1 MKILITGANGLI
13 GRACQ
18 FYSKNKK
25 YDFSIVSRK
34 NPLFKEIAGFKSLK
48 DITKKDVQFDLVIHC
63 SGATPFN
70 CEVGKISNT
79 NSNIDRELTD
89 FINTASIKQV
99 IYISTMAVY
108 GDINVDVLSEKT
120 IINNP
125 NLYGLSK
132 YLGENHIKETCKN
145 KNVKLAIIR
154 LPGVVGKNMPNIFFR
169 RLYNSI
175 LNDVE
180 VIIRSRKSLFNNAV
194 LDKDIFLTSINIFE
208 KQVDDFVLL
217 NHHAKNTI
225 TLGNLIDDFS
235 KTIGKTCLYKESNE
249 CNPPF
254 LITNIM
260 NDSLIISSN
269 IDQMIEYYHLSY
281 E

>member
-1 MKILITGANGLI
+1 MKILITGANGLV

-18 FYSKNKK
+18 FYAKIKK

-34 NPLFKEIAGFKSLK
+34 NPLFKEIKSFKSLK
-48 DITKKDVQFDLVIHC
+48 EITTKEVQFDLVIHC
-63 SGATPFN
+63 AAATPFN
-70 CEVGKISNT
+70 CEVGKIAYT
-79 NSNIDRELTD
+79 NNKIDRELSE
-89 FINTASIKQV
+89 FINTASINQV
-99 IYISTMAVY
+99 VYLSSMAVY

-132 YLGENHIKETCKN
+132 YSGENYIKETCKN

-169 RLYNSI
+169 RLYDSI
-175 LNDVE
+175 LNYKE
-180 VIIRSRKSLFNNAV
+180 VMIRSKNSLFNNAV

-208 KQVDDFVLL
+208 KQTEDFVLL

-225 TLGNLIDDFS
+225 TLGNLIDNFS
-235 KTIGKTCLYKESNE
+235 KTIGKSCLYK
-249 CNPPF
+249 
-254 LITNIM
+254 
-260 NDSLIISSN
+260 
-269 IDQMIEYYHLSY
+269 
-281 E
+281 